1 MDFRGCPRTDTA
13 RAPSLRPFSKRRD
26 EKGECM
32 KRSRWLALVAML
44 AAVALIGA
52 ACGGDDDDDAG
63 GDNGGGET
71 KDCTWVIGSMGALS
85 GDFAAIGQ
93 PIVNGIQ
100 FGVDTI
106 NEQGELAC
114 NLELQAEDS
123 QGSPD
128 QAPQLA
134 QKLVENAD
142 LVGIV
147 GPYFSGE
154 TLATGDIFDQAGIA
168 FLCPS
173 CTNATIDDQG
183 WSAFFRAVGD
193 DQIQGEQAAAYIDA
207 QNPSKV
213 AIVHDNQ
220 DYSKGLSDTVAG
232 ALKTEVAGPFVINPE
247 ETDYSAV
254 VTQVKDSGADVVF
267 YGGYVPQF
275 GPLAKQLRDAGVE
288 ATLVSD
294 DGSKDDEFGKLA
306 GKAAAGALVTCPC
319 ADPAEVEGGQDFVD
333 GMTEEF
339 GEPPGTFAAEG
350 YDSVFLIAE
359 ALKEFDAD
367 SSIEDIRAG
376 VIDFLANVDG
386 FQGVVKQYTFGDTGN
401 VDVGPAGIFI
411 YEWDESSKQ
420 FAVQGSVDELI

>member
-1 MDFRGCPRTDTA
+1 
-13 RAPSLRPFSKRRD
+13 
-26 EKGECM
+26 M
-32 KRSRWLALVAML
+32 KRSKWLALVAML
-44 AAVALIGA
+44 AAVALVGA
-52 ACGGDDDDDAG
+52 ACGDDDET
-63 GDNGGGET
+63 GGGTDEP

-85 GDFAAIGQ
+85 GDFAAIGV
-93 PIVNGIQ
+93 PIENGIQ

-114 NLELQAEDS
+114 ELELQSEDS

-134 QKLVENAD
+134 QKLVENEE
-142 LVGIV
+142 LVGVV

-154 TLATGDIFDQAGIA
+154 TLATGDIFNQAGVA

-183 WSAFFRAVGD
+183 WNTFFRAVGD

-207 QNPSKV
+207 QSPSTV
-213 AIVHDNQ
+213 AVVHDNQ
-220 DYSKGLSDTVAG
+220 DYSKGLADFVADSLS
-232 ALKTEVAGPFVINPE
+232 AEVAGPFVINPE

-254 VTQVKDSGADVVF
+254 VTQVKNSGADIVF

-288 ATLVSD
+288 ATLISD

-306 GKAAAGALVTCPC
+306 GNAAAGALVTCPC
-319 ADPAEVEGGQDFVD
+319 ADPAEVEGGTEFVE
-333 GMTEEF
+333 GMEAAF
-339 GEPPGTFAAEG
+339 NEPPGTFAAEG

-359 ALKEFDAD
+359 GLKEFDAD
-367 SSIEDIRAG
+367 SSVEDIRSGIVDYLHG
-376 VIDFLANVDG
+376 VEG
-386 FQGVVKQYTFGDTGN
+386 FQGVVKQYTFGETGN
-401 VDVGPAGIFI
+401 VDVGPAGIFL
-411 YEWDESSKQ
+411 YEWDDASGQ
-420 FAVQGSVDELI
+420 FAVLGSVDELL